1 MSKRNSFLLILLFVL
16 IYVPFL
22 LNHGYGYISIDMI
35 DFPSYYS
42 AAKITFKDHR
52 SPYEYQDLHQT
63 GTFIGPP
70 FLYPPPSLLVFYP
83 FSLLSLQGAQT
94 LLLFISHISI
104 LLFFFLFFFKI
115 LKMKFEGL
123 FIGLALIYVFSYH
136 PTVHSLWLGQ
146 VNLLI
151 LLMLILSW
159 YTLQKDGHP
168 GLVALPFSLAI
179 IIKTYPALLLVYLLV
194 KRKFAVVF
202 WILGLLSGY
211 FIIALIFLP
220 REVWIDWL
228 TVVVPSGG
236 YGNAALGVLEPTSP
250 WNQSLN
256 GFFSRIFIPTE
267 YSHTLINSPAA
278 ARVLTY
284 VFSLVIIIVATRLC
298 YLASKKYKSDKIM
311 NIEFSVFLLTVYL
324 IAPFS
329 WEHHLVFV
337 LPAIM
342 VVIYLLFHSKDNV
355 VICIIVGA
363 AVLMIAW
370 YVPIIE
376 FPALRRGLLVLGIS
390 LKLYAVIVLWI
401 YLIAKLRLSL
411 SGRSDLEFLSSD

>member
-83 FSLLSLQGAQT
+83 FSLLSLQGAQ
-94 LLLFISHISI
+94 
-104 LLFFFLFFFKI
+104 
-115 LKMKFEGL
+115 GL

-411 SGRSDLEFLSSD
+411 RGRSDLEFLSSD